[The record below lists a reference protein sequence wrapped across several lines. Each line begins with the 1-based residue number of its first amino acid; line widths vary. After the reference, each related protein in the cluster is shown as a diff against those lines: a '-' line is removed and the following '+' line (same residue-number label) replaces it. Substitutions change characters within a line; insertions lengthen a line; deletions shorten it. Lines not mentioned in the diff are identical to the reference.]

1 MKTRQ
6 AMSERLRKS
15 GCIFALMA
23 VLLVAA
29 TTGCRDRIPRLQ
41 PLPAHAVIL
50 AFGDSLT
57 AGNGA
62 PRVASYPAVLQQ
74 MTGWQTI
81 NAGVPGE
88 ISAEGLKRLPGLL
101 QRYRPDLV
109 ILCHGGND
117 LLRRIAHQTTA
128 AHLTAMIEMIH
139 ASGAQVVMLSVPQPG
154 LLPKPAGFYKDIADR
169 YQIPLENEVMTGILR
184 DNALKSDLIHPNAA
198 GYKRMA
204 EAVAAV
210 LGHSGA

>member
-1 MKTRQ
+1 
-6 AMSERLRKS
+6 MSDGLKRS
-15 GCIFALMA
+15 GHNIALAVIMLT
-23 VLLVAA
+23 VLL
-29 TTGCRDRIPRLQ
+29 TGCRDRTPRLQ

-62 PRVASYPAVLQQ
+62 PRAASYPFILQQ
-74 MTGWQTI
+74 LTGWQTI

-88 ISAEGLKRLPGLL
+88 ISAEGVTRLPGLL
-101 QRYRPDLV
+101 QRYHPDLV
-109 ILCHGGND
+109 VLCHGGND

-128 AHLTAMIEMIH
+128 VHLATMIEMIRK
-139 ASGAQVVMLSVPQPG
+139 SGSQVIMLGVPQPG
-154 LLPKPAGFYKDIADR
+154 LLLRSADFYQDVADR
-169 YQIPLENEVMTGILR
+169 YQIPIENEVLTGILR
-184 DNALKSDLIHPNAA
+184 DNALKSDMIHPNAA

-210 LGHSGA
+210 LERSGA